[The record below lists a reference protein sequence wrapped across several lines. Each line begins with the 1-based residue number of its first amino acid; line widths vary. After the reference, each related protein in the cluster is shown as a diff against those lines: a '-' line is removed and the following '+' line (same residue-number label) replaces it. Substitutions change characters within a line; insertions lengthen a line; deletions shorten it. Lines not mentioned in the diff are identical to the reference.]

1 MSLPHLS
8 DADAKHE
15 PCCPRGLTL
24 AVYAPFGNDETLSN
38 YPEEVPRPLP
48 QHELVQNLLRVAASG
63 INVSALIDLAGKDS
77 YLVEIPAYRPNE
89 LQVRSRWKLDM
100 ASPRTLAGFLSRAWR
115 RFQALDMVLA
125 LEGHGAGYLPD
136 IDHSKL
142 TPEFLSGPDHIK
154 WTLSQD
160 LSVPTDDNGPV
171 IVEGAPILPKKSP
184 TLPGDPLLST
194 WALGR
199 ALERAQAEGVPKLAV
214 IHLNNCFNMSGE
226 LLHTVSPYAHFAT
239 GYENYQFYT
248 AGAAYPA
255 VFAKL
260 QSNGTATRAEL
271 AAWFGIENR
280 DHLAT
285 KPNHPTV
292 GCVVELSRMGGI
304 AKGIDGL
311 CGALIAALQGPPANR
326 PQVVAEI
333 KGAIWRALNL
343 DTNGDMV
350 LDAPDS
356 LTDIGSLAFEI
367 MQGNAELDSVKPAAE
382 ALLKLLGGI
391 KLYGASGSPWMKPA
405 QTWNFDEK
413 TLAMN
418 LLLPDPILL
427 GTWDW
432 RSPYYL
438 DKAPDAAGTQPHV
451 IDFLAQTRWVDFII
465 EYHKGVPFKGLLPA
479 RNPLFPVFDPRK
491 RPDPGGGD
499 GGQGGGD
506 PTGGKPNRKPPGATS
521 AN

>member
-63 INVSALIDLAGKDS
+63 INVFALIDLVGKDS
-77 YLVEIPAYRPNE
+77 YVVEVPAYRPNE

-100 ASPRTLAGFLSRAWR
+100 ASPRTLACFLARAWR
-115 RFQALDMVLA
+115 RFPASEMVLA

-136 IDHSKL
+136 VDRSKL

-154 WTLSQD
+154 WTLLVD
-160 LSVPTDDNGPV
+160 LSVPTDGNGPV
-171 IVEGAPILPKKSP
+171 IVEGAPILPGKSP
-184 TLPGDPLLST
+184 TLPGTPLLST